1 MDTEGRRK
9 LKELKKFKKL
19 KGDALTILQD
29 GAERRRILITPGNS
43 PGGMTTTR
51 LFIPERG
58 E

>member
-1 MDTEGRRK
+1 LQGRRK
-9 LKELKKFKKL
+9 LKELKELKKL
-19 KGDALTILQD
+19 KWDELTILQD
-29 GAERRRILITPGNS
+29 GAERRCILITPGNS

>member
-1 MDTEGRRK
+1 LQGRRK
-9 LKELKKFKKL
+9 LKKFKKL